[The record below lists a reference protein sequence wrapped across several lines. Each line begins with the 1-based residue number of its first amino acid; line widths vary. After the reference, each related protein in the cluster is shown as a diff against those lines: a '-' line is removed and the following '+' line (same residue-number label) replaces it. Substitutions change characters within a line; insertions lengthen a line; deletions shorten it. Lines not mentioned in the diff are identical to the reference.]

1 MYVPGLSFI
10 SPNSP
15 NCPLGR
21 CPHPIPHLA
30 NCETEQKTANDKTV
44 YKYLAGGQ
52 IDQLV
57 DHSSHATEKKEN
69 NKLGVNERLTHT
81 FCIDPPSWPM
91 TLSP

>member
-1 MYVPGLSFI
+1 MYRVCVIHITELSKL
-10 SPNSP
+10 PP
-15 NCPLGR
+15 GR

-44 YKYLAGGQ
+44 YKYLADGQ

-69 NKLGVNERLTHT
+69 NKLGVNEKLTHT
-81 FCIDPPSWPM
+81 FCMDPPSWPM